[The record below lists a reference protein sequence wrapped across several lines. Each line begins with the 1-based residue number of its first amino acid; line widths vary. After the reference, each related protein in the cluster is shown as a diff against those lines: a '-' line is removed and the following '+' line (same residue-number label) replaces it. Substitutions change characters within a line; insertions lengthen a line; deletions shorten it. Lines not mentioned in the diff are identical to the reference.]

1 LDVECRIN
9 PMGAEDR
16 EEVIDLFNYY
26 VENSFAA
33 FPESRV
39 PYQAYDLF
47 LQMSS
52 GLPTSVLREGEG
64 KLLGFGMLRKYNPM
78 PAFSHAAEIS
88 YFIAPEH
95 TGKGLGGFLLAH
107 LERES
112 LEKGITTILAQ
123 ISSLNGG
130 SIRFHGRNG
139 FVECGRF
146 RDVGRKHGRL
156 FDAVWMQKTL
166 RTPPDP

>member
-16 EEVIDLFNYY
+16 KEVIDLFNHY
-26 VENSFAA
+26 VESSFAA
-33 FPESRV
+33 FPETRV
-39 PYQAYDLF
+39 PYAAYDMF

-52 GLPTSVLREGEG
+52 GMPTGVMRDGEG
-64 KLLGFGMLRKYNPM
+64 KLLGFGMLRRYNPM

-95 TGKGLGGFLLAH
+95 TGNGLGGMLLAQ
-107 LERES
+107 LEREAPA
-112 LEKGITTILAQ
+112 KGITTLLAQ
-123 ISSLNGG
+123 ISSLNEG
-130 SIRFHGRNG
+130 SIRFHGKNG
-139 FVECGRF
+139 FVECGCF
-146 RDVGRKHGRL
+146 RGVGRKHGRL

-166 RTPPDP
+166 A